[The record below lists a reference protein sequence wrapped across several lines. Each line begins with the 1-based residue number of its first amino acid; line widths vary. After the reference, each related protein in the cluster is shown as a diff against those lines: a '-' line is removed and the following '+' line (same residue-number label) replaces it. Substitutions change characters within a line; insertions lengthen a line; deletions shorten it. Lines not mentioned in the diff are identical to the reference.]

1 MPALRKYETSHPWLT
16 FKLEMQR
23 APARLWISLGE
34 AQSKC
39 HHIAGVPL
47 QPEIAKDMHAIYLAR
62 GLLATTAIEGNTL
75 TEKEVRDLLD
85 KKLKLPPS
93 RKYLAQEIDN
103 ILNVCNRILAD
114 IKTHRIAPLSTS
126 LIKEFNGLVLQK
138 LKLDSAEVL
147 SGQIRKHSVGV
158 GNYRGTPAED
168 CEYLLDRLCEWLNDS
183 FNATQGD
190 EIIYGL
196 IKSIVAHVYLAWI
209 HPFGDGNGRT
219 ARLLE
224 VKFLL
229 EAGVP
234 SAAAHLLSNHYNLTR
249 NEYYKQLEQTSKTN
263 GDLLPFVQYAVT
275 GFVDQL
281 REQIETIQLQQ
292 LGVSWVNYVHEKFG
306 SQKTPADRRQRDV
319 VLAMSTKDNF
329 IKPAEVREL
338 SPGIAAQYA
347 TKTPKTV
354 TRDLN
359 RLKKL
364 GLVESG
370 QGGYRAN
377 IQLMS
382 AFLPTTLNRAGP
394 KPAIAQE
401 NNPQLELGLTVASG

>member
-1 MPALRKYETSHPWLT
+1 
-16 FKLEMQR
+16 MQR
-23 APARLWISLGE
+23 ASPRLWIALGE
-34 AQSKC
+34 AQSTC

-47 QPEIAKDMHAIYLAR
+47 QPEIAKDMHAVYLAR

-103 ILNVCNRILAD
+103 ILDACNRILVD
-114 IKTHRIAPLSTS
+114 IKNHRIAPLSTT

-138 LKLDSAEVL
+138 LKLDSAEVIP
-147 SGQIRKHSVGV
+147 GQIRKHSVGI
-158 GNYRGTPAED
+158 GNYRGAPAED
-168 CEYLLDRLCEWLNDS
+168 CEYLLDRFCEWLNDG
-183 FNATQGD
+183 FNASHGD
-190 EIIYGL
+190 EVIYGL

-249 NEYYKQLEQTSKTN
+249 TEYYRQLEQTSKTD
-263 GDLLPFVQYAVT
+263 GDLLPFIQYAVS

-281 REQIETIQLQQ
+281 REQIETVQQQQ

-319 VLAMSTKDNF
+319 VLAMSAKGGF
-329 IKPAEVREL
+329 IKPAEIREL
-338 SPGIAAQYA
+338 NPNIAAEYA
-347 TKTPKTV
+347 TKTRKTV

-370 QGGYRAN
+370 KGGYRAN
-377 IQLMS
+377 IQLMV
-382 AFLPTTLNRAGP
+382 AFLPTSLNRATP
-394 KPAIAQE
+394 KPPIIAPE
-401 NNPQLELGLTVASG
+401 NEPQLELSLTFPSG

>member
-1 MPALRKYETSHPWLT
+1 MPPSRKYESSHPWLT
-16 FKLEMQR
+16 FKVDLLR
-23 APARLWISLGE
+23 APPRLWIALGE

-47 QPEIAKDMHAIYLAR
+47 QPQIAKDMHQVYLAR

-75 TEKEVRDLLD
+75 TEKEVHDLLN

-93 RKYLAQEIDN
+93 RQYLAQEIDN
-103 ILNVCNRILAD
+103 VLDACNKILGGITKSHHIV
-114 IKTHRIAPLSTS
+114 PLTTT
-126 LIKEFNGLVLQK
+126 LLKEFNGLVLHK
-138 LKLDSAEVL
+138 LKLDPEVVP
-147 SGQIRKHSVGV
+147 GQIRKHSVGV
-158 GNYRGTPAED
+158 GSYLGAPAED
-168 CEYLLDRLCEWLNDS
+168 CEYLLDRLCEWLNGS
-183 FNATQGD
+183 FNSPKGD
-190 EIIYGL
+190 EVIYGL

-249 NEYYKQLEQTSKTN
+249 TEYYKQLEQTSKTN
-263 GDLLPFVQYAVT
+263 GDLLPFIQYAVS

-281 REQIETIQLQQ
+281 REQIETVKQQQ

-306 SQKTPADRRQRDV
+306 SQKTVADRRQRDV
-319 VLAMSTKDNF
+319 VLAMSAKEGF

-338 SPGIAAQYA
+338 TPNIAVQYS

-359 RLKKL
+359 KLKKL

-377 IQLMS
+377 IRLMV
-382 AFLPTTLNRAGP
+382 AFLPPSINRLSS
-394 KPAIAQE
+394 KPSPE
-401 NNPQLELGLTVASG
+401 SESQLELGLALLPG

>member
-1 MPALRKYETSHPWLT
+1 
-16 FKLEMQR
+16 MQR
-23 APARLWISLGE
+23 ASPRLWIALGE

-47 QPEIAKDMHAIYLAR
+47 QPEIAKDMHAVYLAR

-103 ILNVCNRILAD
+103 ILDACNRILVD
-114 IKTHRIAPLSTS
+114 IKNHRIAPLSTT

-138 LKLDSAEVL
+138 LKLDSAEVIP
-147 SGQIRKHSVGV
+147 GQIRKHSVGI
-158 GNYRGTPAED
+158 GNYRGAPAED
-168 CEYLLDRLCEWLNDS
+168 CEYLLDRFCEWLNDG
-183 FNATQGD
+183 FNASHGD
-190 EIIYGL
+190 EVIYGL

-249 NEYYKQLEQTSKTN
+249 TEYYRQLEQTSKTD
-263 GDLLPFVQYAVT
+263 GDLLPFIQYAVS

-281 REQIETIQLQQ
+281 REQIETVQQQQ

-319 VLAMSTKDNF
+319 VLAMSAKGGF
-329 IKPAEVREL
+329 IKPAEIREL
-338 SPGIAAQYA
+338 NPNIAAEYA
-347 TKTPKTV
+347 TKTRKTV

-370 QGGYRAN
+370 KGGYRAN
-377 IQLMS
+377 IQLMV
-382 AFLPTTLNRAGP
+382 AFLPTSLNRATP
-394 KPAIAQE
+394 KPPIIAPE
-401 NNPQLELGLTVASG
+401 NEPQLELSLTFPSG